1 VIYGGKREYALAQRL
16 YGKPLD
22 PGKITGLRDNLLCH
36 RQHRSLGIGGVSR
49 IPNWGLAEGGST
61 ARDA

>member
-16 YGKPLD
+16 DGKPLD

-36 RQHRSLGIGGVSR
+36 RQHKSLGIGGRQSDSQ
-49 IPNWGLAEGGST
+49 LELGGRRFYS
-61 ARDA
+61 A